1 MLAVPLANGS
11 LNLLYPIHVCHFHRL
26 FSTII
31 AVVYVMLTRRST
43 HVSILLGI
51 VVARIHLTQALLPKK
66 LLGIPPPSLCFEAF
80 LVVLPEDNI
89 PVWIVLFKLVRQVCF
104 RE

>member
-1 MLAVPLANGS
+1 M
-11 LNLLYPIHVCHFHRL
+11 
-26 FSTII
+26 II

-51 VVARIHLTQALLPKK
+51 VVARIRFTQTLLPNE
-66 LLGIPPPSLCFEAF
+66 LLGIRPPSLCFEAF
-80 LVVLPEDNI
+80 LVVLPQNNI
-89 PVWIVLFKLVRQVCF
+89 PVWIVLFKLVGQVCF